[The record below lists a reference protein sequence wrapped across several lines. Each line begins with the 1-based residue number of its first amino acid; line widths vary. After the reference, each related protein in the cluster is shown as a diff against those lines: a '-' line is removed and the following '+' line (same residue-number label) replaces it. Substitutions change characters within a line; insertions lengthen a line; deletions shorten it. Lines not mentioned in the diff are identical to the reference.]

1 MGLKS
6 NSKNYTRCINH
17 KPHPY
22 NPIPLLQM
30 TESNKVNEPKGVTIQ
45 KLSDGTVNPKYV
57 DLLDEDKPIAG
68 QKFACLSFISPEH
81 IIKQREHHFFQAFV
95 QHWDIHKSSEK
106 FLQFLS
112 FASYKYGVKFD
123 KLTEDFQ
130 QFKESEKELIAKTDI
145 VDDYKSFLDLNEERL
160 DEEFGVKHE
169 FQTSVRGL
177 KVRGVFPS
185 QKEAELRCKMLREVD
200 PHHDVFVGPV
210 GLWVP
215 FHPEAYKTGR
225 VEYMEDTLNQ
235 LMSEKKKNEEQAK
248 TEFDKRVKEA
258 KQKAIDENKALAAK
272 SGNKLTQTLNEQG
285 ELVGVSQTQGSDFAV
300 DPEPADGTDVSADDI
315 RNQLFNAENVVLHPD
330 RSDHGLSSLYKAVDT
345 SDFEQV
351 D

>member
-1 MGLKS
+1 
-6 NSKNYTRCINH
+6 
-17 KPHPY
+17 
-22 NPIPLLQM
+22 M
-30 TESNKVNEPKGVTIQ
+30 TDNLRGVTLQ

-81 IIKQREHHFFQAFV
+81 IIKQREHYFFQAFV
-95 QHWDIHKSSEK
+95 QHWDINKSTEK
-106 FLQFLS
+106 FLQFLN
-112 FASYKYGVKFD
+112 FVSYKYGVKFD

-145 VDDYKSFLDLNEERL
+145 VDDYKSFLDMHEERL
-160 DEEFGVKHE
+160 DEEFGAKHE

-200 PHHDVFVGPV
+200 PNHDVFVGPV

-235 LMSEKKKNEEQAK
+235 LMSDKKKNEEQAK
-248 TEFDKRVKEA
+248 IEFDKRVKEA
-258 KQKAIDENKALAAK
+258 KQKAIDENKVLAAK

-300 DPEPADGTDVSADDI
+300 DPEPADGSDLNADEI

-330 RSDHGLSSLYKAVDT
+330 QSDRGLSKLTHQPTAATAVTDDAT
-345 SDFEQV
+345 SVADFEQV

>member
-1 MGLKS
+1 V
-6 NSKNYTRCINH
+6 T
-17 KPHPY
+17 
-22 NPIPLLQM
+22 LQ
-30 TESNKVNEPKGVTIQ
+30 T
-45 KLSDGTVNPKYV
+45 LSDGTVNPKYV

-81 IIKQREHHFFQAFV
+81 IIKQREHFFFQKFV
-95 QHWDIHKSSEK
+95 EHWDIHKSTDK
-106 FLQFLS
+106 FLQFLN
-112 FASYKYGVKFD
+112 FVSYKYGVKFD

-130 QFKESEKELIAKTDI
+130 QFKESERELIAKTDI
-145 VDDYKSFLDLNEERL
+145 VDDYKSFLDQNEERL
-160 DEEFGVKHE
+160 EDEFGAKHE

-177 KVRGVFPS
+177 KVRGVFAS

-200 PHHDVFVGPV
+200 PNHDVFVGPV

-225 VEYMEDTLNQ
+225 VEYMEETLNQ
-235 LMSEKKKNEEQAK
+235 LMSDKKKNEEQAK

-258 KQKAIDENKALAAK
+258 KQKAIEENKVLAAK

-285 ELVGVSQTQGSDFAV
+285 ELVGVSQTTETDFAV
-300 DPEPADGTDVSADDI
+300 DPEPSDGSELNADDI
-315 RNQLFNAENVVLHPD
+315 RKQLFSVENVVLNPD
-330 RSDHGLSSLYKAVDT
+330 RSDRGLSSLTHPPNSANAT
-345 SDFEQV
+345 ETEADFEEV

>member
-1 MGLKS
+1 M
-6 NSKNYTRCINH
+6 TD
-17 KPHPY
+17 
-22 NPIPLLQM
+22 QM
-30 TESNKVNEPKGVTIQ
+30 THPPKGVTLN
-45 KLSDGTVNPKYV
+45 KLPDGTVNPKYV

-81 IIKQREHHFFQAFV
+81 IIKQREHFFFQNFV
-95 QHWDIHKSSEK
+95 EHWDIHKSTDK
-106 FLQFLS
+106 FLQFLN
-112 FASYKYGVKFD
+112 FVSYKYGLKFD

-130 QFKESEKELIAKTDI
+130 QFKESERELIAKTDI
-145 VDDYKSFLDLNEERL
+145 VDDYKSFLDQHEERL
-160 DEEFGVKHE
+160 DEEFGAKHE

-177 KVRGVFPS
+177 KVRGVFAS

-200 PHHDVFVGPV
+200 PNHDVFVGPV

-225 VEYMEDTLNQ
+225 VEYMEETLNQ
-235 LMSEKKKNEEQAK
+235 LMSDKKKNEEQAK

-258 KQKAIDENKALAAK
+258 KQKAIEENKALAAK

-285 ELVGVSQTQGSDFAV
+285 ELVGVSQTTGTDFAV
-300 DPEPADGTDVSADDI
+300 DPEPSDGSELNADDI
-315 RNQLFNAENVVLHPD
+315 RKQLFSVENVVLNPD
-330 RSDHGLSSLYKAVDT
+330 RSDRGLSALTHPPNSANAT
-345 SDFEQV
+345 ETEADFEEV

>member
-1 MGLKS
+1 
-6 NSKNYTRCINH
+6 
-17 KPHPY
+17 
-22 NPIPLLQM
+22 M
-30 TESNKVNEPKGVTIQ
+30 TDQRPQPPNGVTLQ
-45 KLSDGTVNPKYV
+45 TLPDGTVNPKYV

-81 IIKQREHHFFQAFV
+81 IIKQREHFFFQKFV
-95 QHWDIHKSSEK
+95 EHWDIHKSTDK
-106 FLQFLS
+106 FLQFLN
-112 FASYKYGVKFD
+112 FVSYKYGVKFD

-130 QFKESEKELIAKTDI
+130 QFKESERELIAKTDI
-145 VDDYKSFLDLNEERL
+145 VDDYKSFLDQNEERL
-160 DEEFGVKHE
+160 EDEFGAKHE

-177 KVRGVFPS
+177 KVRGVFAS

-200 PHHDVFVGPV
+200 PNHDVFVGPV

-225 VEYMEDTLNQ
+225 VEYMEETLNQ
-235 LMSEKKKNEEQAK
+235 LMSDKKKNEEQAK

-258 KQKAIDENKALAAK
+258 KQKAIEENKVLAAK

-285 ELVGVSQTQGSDFAV
+285 ELVGVSQTTETDFAV
-300 DPEPADGTDVSADDI
+300 DPEPSDGSELNADDI
-315 RNQLFNAENVVLHPD
+315 RKQLFSVENVVLNPD
-330 RSDHGLSSLYKAVDT
+330 RSDRGLSSLTHPPNSANAT
-345 SDFEQV
+345 ETEADFEEV

>member
-1 MGLKS
+1 
-6 NSKNYTRCINH
+6 
-17 KPHPY
+17 
-22 NPIPLLQM
+22 M
-30 TESNKVNEPKGVTIQ
+30 TDQRPQPPNGVTL
-45 KLSDGTVNPKYV
+45 KTLPDGTVNPKYV

-68 QKFACLSFISPEH
+68 QKFACMSFISPEH
-81 IIKQREHHFFQAFV
+81 IIKQREHFFFQKFV
-95 QHWDIHKSSEK
+95 EHWDIHKSTDK
-106 FLQFLS
+106 FLQFLN
-112 FASYKYGVKFD
+112 FVSYKYGVKFD

-145 VDDYKSFLDLNEERL
+145 VDDYKSFLDQHEERL
-160 DEEFGVKHE
+160 DEEFGAKHE

-177 KVRGVFPS
+177 KVRGVFAS

-200 PHHDVFVGPV
+200 PNHDVLVGPV

-225 VEYMEDTLNQ
+225 VEYMEETLNQ
-235 LMSEKKKNEEQAK
+235 LMNEKKKNEEQAK

-258 KQKAIDENKALAAK
+258 KQKAIEENKVLAAK

-285 ELVGVSQTQGSDFAV
+285 ELVGVSQTTETDFAV
-300 DPEPADGTDVSADDI
+300 DPEPSDGSELSADDI
-315 RNQLFNAENVVLHPD
+315 RKQLFSVENVVLNPD
-330 RSDHGLSSLYKAVDT
+330 RSDRGLSSLTHPPNSANAT
-345 SDFEQV
+345 ETEADFEEV

>member
-1 MGLKS
+1 
-6 NSKNYTRCINH
+6 
-17 KPHPY
+17 
-22 NPIPLLQM
+22 M
-30 TESNKVNEPKGVTIQ
+30 TDQRPQPPNGVTLQ
-45 KLSDGTVNPKYV
+45 TLPDGTVNPKYV

-81 IIKQREHHFFQAFV
+81 IIKQREHFFFQKFV
-95 QHWDIHKSSEK
+95 EHWDIHKSTDK
-106 FLQFLS
+106 FLQFLN
-112 FASYKYGVKFD
+112 FVSYKYGVKFD

-130 QFKESEKELIAKTDI
+130 QFKESERELIAKTDI
-145 VDDYKSFLDLNEERL
+145 VDDYKSFLDQHEERL
-160 DEEFGVKHE
+160 DEEFGAKHE

-177 KVRGVFPS
+177 KVRGVFAS
-185 QKEAELRCKMLREVD
+185 QKEAEMRCKMLREVD
-200 PHHDVFVGPV
+200 PNHDVFVGPV

-235 LMSEKKKNEEQAK
+235 LMSDKKKNEEQAK

-258 KQKAIDENKALAAK
+258 KQKAIEENKVLAAK

-285 ELVGVSQTQGSDFAV
+285 ELVGVSQTTETDFAV
-300 DPEPADGTDVSADDI
+300 DPEPSDGSELNADDI
-315 RNQLFNAENVVLHPD
+315 RKQLFSVENVVLNPD
-330 RSDHGLSSLYKAVDT
+330 RSDRGLSSLTHPPT
-345 SDFEQV
+345 SANVNATEAEADFEEV

>member
-1 MGLKS
+1 
-6 NSKNYTRCINH
+6 
-17 KPHPY
+17 
-22 NPIPLLQM
+22 M
-30 TESNKVNEPKGVTIQ
+30 TDDIRGVTLQ
-45 KLSDGTVNPKYV
+45 KQPDGTVNPKYV

-68 QKFACLSFISPEH
+68 QRFACLSFISPEH
-81 IIKQREHHFFQAFV
+81 IIKQREHYFFQAFV
-95 QHWDIHKSSEK
+95 HHWDIHKSTDK

-112 FASYKYGVKFD
+112 FVSYKYGVKFD
-123 KLTEDFQ
+123 TLTEDFQ

-145 VDDYKSFLDLNEERL
+145 VDDYKSFLDLHEERL
-160 DEEFGVKHE
+160 DEEFGAKHE

-200 PHHDVFVGPV
+200 PNHDVFVGPV

-248 TEFDKRVKEA
+248 SEFDKRVKEA

-272 SGNKLTQTLNEQG
+272 SGNKLTQTLNQQG

-300 DPEPADGTDVSADDI
+300 DPEPADGSNLNADEI

-330 RSDHGLSSLYKAVDT
+330 RSDHGLSALIATSTDTATSVDM
-345 SDFEQV
+345 SEFEEV

>member
-1 MGLKS
+1 
-6 NSKNYTRCINH
+6 
-17 KPHPY
+17 
-22 NPIPLLQM
+22 M
-30 TESNKVNEPKGVTIQ
+30 TDQSPQPPKGVTMQ
-45 KLSDGTVNPKYV
+45 KLSDGTVDPKYV

-81 IIKQREHHFFQAFV
+81 IIKQREHFFFQAFV
-95 QHWDIHKSSEK
+95 QHWDIHKSTDK
-106 FLQFLS
+106 FLQFLN
-112 FASYKYGVKFD
+112 FVSYKYGVKFD

-130 QFKESEKELIAKTDI
+130 QFKESERELIAKTDI

-160 DEEFGVKHE
+160 DEEFGTKHE

-200 PHHDVFVGPV
+200 PNHDVFVGPV

-300 DPEPADGTDVSADDI
+300 DPEPADGAELNAADI
-315 RNQLFNAENVVLHPD
+315 RNQLFNAENVVLHPE
-330 RSDHGLSSLYKAVDT
+330 RSDHGLSALAATAAAAAAATAAEAAAAVDT
-345 SDFEQV
+345 ADFEEV

>member
-1 MGLKS
+1 
-6 NSKNYTRCINH
+6 
-17 KPHPY
+17 
-22 NPIPLLQM
+22 M
-30 TESNKVNEPKGVTIQ
+30 TDQRPQPPNGVTLQ
-45 KLSDGTVNPKYV
+45 TLSDGTVNPKYV

-81 IIKQREHHFFQAFV
+81 IIKQREHFFFQKFV
-95 QHWDIHKSSEK
+95 EHWDIHKSTDK
-106 FLQFLS
+106 FLQFLN
-112 FASYKYGVKFD
+112 FVSYKYGVKFD

-130 QFKESEKELIAKTDI
+130 QFKESERELIAKTDI
-145 VDDYKSFLDLNEERL
+145 VDDYKSFLDQNEERL
-160 DEEFGVKHE
+160 EDEFGAKHE

-177 KVRGVFPS
+177 KVRGVFAS

-200 PHHDVFVGPV
+200 PNHDVFVGPV

-225 VEYMEDTLNQ
+225 VEYMEETLNQ
-235 LMSEKKKNEEQAK
+235 LMSDKKKNEEQAK

-258 KQKAIDENKALAAK
+258 KQKAIEENKVLAAK

-285 ELVGVSQTQGSDFAV
+285 ELVGVSQTTETDFAV
-300 DPEPADGTDVSADDI
+300 DPEPSDGSELNADDI
-315 RNQLFNAENVVLHPD
+315 RKQLFSVENVVLNPD
-330 RSDHGLSSLYKAVDT
+330 RSDRGLSSLTHPPNSANAT
-345 SDFEQV
+345 ETEADFEEV

>member
-1 MGLKS
+1 M
-6 NSKNYTRCINH
+6 TD
-17 KPHPY
+17 
-22 NPIPLLQM
+22 LQP
-30 TESNKVNEPKGVTIQ
+30 PKGVTLQ
-45 KLSDGTVNPKYV
+45 KLPDGTVNPKYV

-81 IIKQREHHFFQAFV
+81 IIKQREQYFFQEFV
-95 QHWDIHKSSEK
+95 KYWDIHKSTDK

-112 FASYKYGVKFD
+112 FVSYKYGVKFD

-130 QFKESEKELIAKTDI
+130 QFKESEKEVIAKTDI
-145 VDDYKSFLDLNEERL
+145 VDDYKSFLDMNEERL
-160 DEEFGVKHE
+160 DEEFGAKHE
-169 FQTSVRGL
+169 FQTSVRGI

-200 PHHDVFVGPV
+200 PNHDVFVGPV

-235 LMSEKKKNEEQAK
+235 LMSDKKKNEEQAK
-248 TEFDKRVKEA
+248 SEFDKRVKEA
-258 KQKAIDENKALAAK
+258 KHKAIEENKRLAEQ

-285 ELVGVSQTQGSDFAV
+285 ELVGVSQSQGTDFAV
-300 DPEPADGTDVSADDI
+300 DADEAAEDITIDDV
-315 RNQLFNAENVVLHPD
+315 RNQLFNAENVVLNPD
-330 RSDHGLSSLYKAVDT
+330 RSDRGLSRLTHPPTAASAAD
-345 SDFEQV
+345 SADFEEV

>member
-1 MGLKS
+1 
-6 NSKNYTRCINH
+6 
-17 KPHPY
+17 
-22 NPIPLLQM
+22 M
-30 TESNKVNEPKGVTIQ
+30 TDQPPKGVTLQ
-45 KLSDGTVNPKYV
+45 TLPDGTVNPKYV

-81 IIKQREHHFFQAFV
+81 IIKQREHFLFQKFV
-95 QHWDIHKSSEK
+95 EHWDIHKSSEK

-112 FASYKYGVKFD
+112 FVSYKYGVKFD

-130 QFKESEKELIAKTDI
+130 QFKESEKEVIAKTDI
-145 VDDYKSFLDLNEERL
+145 LDDYKTFLDQNEERL
-160 DEEFGVKHE
+160 DEEFGAKHE
-169 FQTSVRGL
+169 FQTSVRGI

-285 ELVGVSQTQGSDFAV
+285 ELVGVSQTTGTDFAV
-300 DPEPADGTDVSADDI
+300 DVEEDVTLDDV
-315 RNQLFNAENVVLHPD
+315 RKQLFSAENVVLNPD
-330 RSDHGLSSLYKAVDT
+330 RSDRGLSSLTHVPQAADADADADADEDTMNDVD
-345 SDFEQV
+345 
-351 D
+351 

>member
-1 MGLKS
+1 MNTFIKQTI
-6 NSKNYTRCINH
+6 KT
-17 KPHPY
+17 
-22 NPIPLLQM
+22 M
-30 TESNKVNEPKGVTIQ
+30 TDDIRGVTLQ

-81 IIKQREHHFFQAFV
+81 IIKQREHYFFQAFV
-95 QHWDIHKSSEK
+95 QHWDIHKSTEK
-106 FLQFLS
+106 FLQFLN
-112 FASYKYGVKFD
+112 FVSYKYGVKFD

-145 VDDYKSFLDLNEERL
+145 VDDYKSFLDLHEERL
-160 DEEFGVKHE
+160 DEEFGTKHE

-200 PHHDVFVGPV
+200 PNHDVFVGPV

-300 DPEPADGTDVSADDI
+300 DPEPADGSDLNADEI

-330 RSDHGLSSLYKAVDT
+330 QSDRGLSKLTHQPTGTADASAVTDAATAAAVT
-345 SDFEQV
+345 SEFEEV

>member
-1 MGLKS
+1 
-6 NSKNYTRCINH
+6 
-17 KPHPY
+17 
-22 NPIPLLQM
+22 M
-30 TESNKVNEPKGVTIQ
+30 TDDIRGVTLQ
-45 KLSDGTVNPKYV
+45 KQPDGTVNPKYV

-81 IIKQREHHFFQAFV
+81 IIKQREHYFFQAFV
-95 QHWDIHKSSEK
+95 RHWDIHKSTEK
-106 FLQFLS
+106 FLQFLN
-112 FASYKYGVKFD
+112 FVSYKYGVKFD

-130 QFKESEKELIAKTDI
+130 QFKETEKEVIAKTDI
-145 VDDYKSFLDLNEERL
+145 VDDYKSFLDLHEERL
-160 DEEFGVKHE
+160 DEEFGAKHE

-200 PHHDVFVGPV
+200 PNHDVFVGPV

-248 TEFDKRVKEA
+248 SEFDKRVKEA
-258 KQKAIDENKALAAK
+258 KQKAIDENKRLAEQ
-272 SGNKLTQTLNEQG
+272 SGNKLTQTLNDQG
-285 ELVGVSQTQGSDFAV
+285 ELVGVSQSQGTDFAV
-300 DPEPADGTDVSADDI
+300 DPEPSDGSEVSAEDV
-315 RNQLFNAENVVLHPD
+315 RNKLFNAENVVLHPD
-330 RSDHGLSSLYKAVDT
+330 RSDHGLSSLTSTSTSSKADAG
-345 SDFEQV
+345 SDFEEV

>member
-6 NSKNYTRCINH
+6 NPKYYTRCRQ
-17 KPHPY
+17 PHTHT
-22 NPIPLLQM
+22 LM
-30 TESNKVNEPKGVTIQ
+30 TDLPKGVTLQ
-45 KLSDGTVNPKYV
+45 TLSDGTVNPKYV

-68 QKFACLSFISPEH
+68 QKFVCLSFISPEH
-81 IIKQREHHFFQAFV
+81 IIKQREHFLFQAFV
-95 QHWDIHKSSEK
+95 QHWDIHKSTDK
-106 FLQFLS
+106 FLQFLN
-112 FASYKYGVKFD
+112 FVSYKYGVKFD

-160 DEEFGVKHE
+160 DEEFGAKHE

-200 PHHDVFVGPV
+200 PNHDVFVGPV

-235 LMSEKKKNEEQAK
+235 LMSDKKKNEEQAK

-285 ELVGVSQTQGSDFAV
+285 ELVGVSQTTGTDFAV
-300 DPEPADGTDVSADDI
+300 DPEPSDGSDLNASDI
-315 RNQLFNAENVVLHPD
+315 RNQLFNVENVVLHPD
-330 RSDHGLSSLYKAVDT
+330 RSDRGLSSLTHAPVTGET
-345 SDFEQV
+345 SAADFEEV

>member
-1 MGLKS
+1 LFKNGLRIKPEILNTLHITKS
-6 NSKNYTRCINH
+6 
-17 KPHPY
+17 
-22 NPIPLLQM
+22 M
-30 TESNKVNEPKGVTIQ
+30 TDHTSSCPPNGVTLQ
-45 KLSDGTVNPKYV
+45 KLPDGTVNPKYV

-81 IIKQREHHFFQAFV
+81 IIKQREHFFFQKFV
-95 QHWDIHKSSEK
+95 EHWDIHKSTDK
-106 FLQFLS
+106 FLQFLN
-112 FASYKYGVKFD
+112 FVSYKYGVKFD

-130 QFKESEKELIAKTDI
+130 QFKESEKEIIAKTDI
-145 VDDYKSFLDLNEERL
+145 LDDYKTFLDQNEERL
-160 DEEFGVKHE
+160 DEEFGAKHE

-235 LMSEKKKNEEQAK
+235 LMSDKKKNEEQAK

-285 ELVGVSQTQGSDFAV
+285 ELVGVSQTAGSDFAV
-300 DPEPADGTDVSADDI
+300 DPEPADGSELNASDI
-315 RNQLFNAENVVLHPD
+315 RNQLFNTENVVLNPD
-330 RSDHGLSSLYKAVDT
+330 QSDRGLSSLTHPPTATDATCVA
-345 SDFEQV
+345 DFEKV

>member
-1 MGLKS
+1 MADSTLS
-6 NSKNYTRCINH
+6 
-17 KPHPY
+17 HPPP
-22 NPIPLLQM
+22 N
-30 TESNKVNEPKGVTIQ
+30 GVTLQ
-45 KLSDGTVNPKYV
+45 KLPDGTVNPKYV

-68 QKFACLSFISPEH
+68 QKFACLSFISPEQ
-81 IIKQREHHFFQAFV
+81 IIQQREHFFFQKFV
-95 QHWDIHKSSEK
+95 EHWDIHKSTDK
-106 FLQFLS
+106 FLQFLN
-112 FASYKYGVKFD
+112 FVSYKYGVKFD

-145 VDDYKSFLDLNEERL
+145 VDDYKSFLDQHEERL
-160 DEEFGVKHE
+160 DEEFGAKHE

-177 KVRGVFPS
+177 KVRGVFAS

-200 PHHDVFVGPV
+200 PNHDVFVGPV

-225 VEYMEDTLNQ
+225 VEYMEETLNQ
-235 LMSEKKKNEEQAK
+235 LMSDKKKNEEQAK

-258 KQKAIDENKALAAK
+258 KQKAIEENKALAAK

-300 DPEPADGTDVSADDI
+300 DPEPADGAELNAADI
-315 RNQLFNAENVVLHPD
+315 RNQLFNAENVVLHPE
-330 RSDHGLSSLYKAVDT
+330 RSDHGLSALAANAAAAEAAAAVDT
-345 SDFEQV
+345 ADFEEV

>member
-1 MGLKS
+1 
-6 NSKNYTRCINH
+6 
-17 KPHPY
+17 
-22 NPIPLLQM
+22 M
-30 TESNKVNEPKGVTIQ
+30 TDQRPQPPNGVTLQ
-45 KLSDGTVNPKYV
+45 TLSDGTVNPKYV

-81 IIKQREHHFFQAFV
+81 IIKQREHFFFQKFV
-95 QHWDIHKSSEK
+95 EHWDIHKSTDK
-106 FLQFLS
+106 FLQFLN
-112 FASYKYGVKFD
+112 FVSYKYGVKFD

-130 QFKESEKELIAKTDI
+130 QFKESERELSAKTDI
-145 VDDYKSFLDLNEERL
+145 VDDYKSFLDQNEERL
-160 DEEFGVKHE
+160 EDEFGAKHE

-177 KVRGVFPS
+177 KVRGVFAS

-200 PHHDVFVGPV
+200 PNHDVFVGPV

-225 VEYMEDTLNQ
+225 VEYMEETLNQ
-235 LMSEKKKNEEQAK
+235 LMSDKKKNEEQAK

-258 KQKAIDENKALAAK
+258 KQKAIEENKVLAAK

-285 ELVGVSQTQGSDFAV
+285 ELVGVSQTTETDFAV
-300 DPEPADGTDVSADDI
+300 DPEPSDGSELNADDI
-315 RNQLFNAENVVLHPD
+315 RKQLFSVENVVLNPD
-330 RSDHGLSSLYKAVDT
+330 RSDRGLSSLTHPPNSANAT
-345 SDFEQV
+345 ETEADFEEV

>member
-1 MGLKS
+1 
-6 NSKNYTRCINH
+6 
-17 KPHPY
+17 
-22 NPIPLLQM
+22 M
-30 TESNKVNEPKGVTIQ
+30 TDNIRGVTLQ
-45 KLSDGTVNPKYV
+45 KQPDGTVNPKYV

-81 IIKQREHHFFQAFV
+81 IIKQREHYFFQAFV
-95 QHWDIHKSSEK
+95 RHWDIHKSSEK

-112 FASYKYGVKFD
+112 FVSYKYGVKFD

-130 QFKESEKELIAKTDI
+130 QFKESEKEAIAKTDI
-145 VDDYKSFLDLNEERL
+145 LDDYKSFLDLNEERL
-160 DEEFGVKHE
+160 DEEFGAEHE

-185 QKEAELRCKMLREVD
+185 QKEAELRCKMLREAD

-235 LMSEKKKNEEQAK
+235 LMSEKKKNEEHAK

-258 KQKAIDENKALAAK
+258 KQKAIEENKRLAEQ
-272 SGNKLTQTLNEQG
+272 SGNKLTQTLNDDG
-285 ELVGVSQTQGSDFAV
+285 ELVGVSQSQGSDFAV
-300 DPEPADGTDVSADDI
+300 DADEADENVSLADV
-315 RNQLFNAENVVLHPD
+315 RNQLFNAENVVLNPD
-330 RSDHGLSSLYKAVDT
+330 KSDRGLSTLTHPPVMEEVD
-345 SDFEQV
+345 
-351 D
+351 

>member
-1 MGLKS
+1 M
-6 NSKNYTRCINH
+6 TDQM
-17 KPHPY
+17 PHP
-22 NPIPLLQM
+22 
-30 TESNKVNEPKGVTIQ
+30 PKGVTLN
-45 KLSDGTVNPKYV
+45 KLPDGTVNPKYV

-81 IIKQREHHFFQAFV
+81 IIKQREHFFFQKFV
-95 QHWDIHKSSEK
+95 EHWDIHKSTDK
-106 FLQFLS
+106 FLQFLN
-112 FASYKYGVKFD
+112 FMSYKYGVKFD

-130 QFKESEKELIAKTDI
+130 QFKESERELIAKTDI
-145 VDDYKSFLDLNEERL
+145 VDDYKSFLDQNEERL
-160 DEEFGVKHE
+160 DEEFGAKHE

-177 KVRGVFPS
+177 KVRGVFAS

-200 PHHDVFVGPV
+200 PNHDVFVGPV

-235 LMSEKKKNEEQAK
+235 LMSDKKKNEEQAK

-258 KQKAIDENKALAAK
+258 KQKAIEENKVLAAK

-285 ELVGVSQTQGSDFAV
+285 ELVGVSQTTGTDFAV
-300 DPEPADGTDVSADDI
+300 DPEPSDGSELNADDI
-315 RNQLFNAENVVLHPD
+315 RKQLFSVENVVLNPE
-330 RSDHGLSSLYKAVDT
+330 RSDRGLSALTHPPTNANAT
-345 SDFEQV
+345 ETGADFEEV

>member
-1 MGLKS
+1 MFENGLKIKFKILHTS
-6 NSKNYTRCINH
+6 HTTTTTT
-17 KPHPY
+17 
-22 NPIPLLQM
+22 PITTPITM
-30 TESNKVNEPKGVTIQ
+30 TETNEPKGVTLQ

-68 QKFACLSFISPEH
+68 QRFACLSFISPEH
-81 IIKQREHHFFQAFV
+81 IIKQREHFFFQAFV
-95 QHWDIHKSSEK
+95 QHCDIHKSSEK

-112 FASYKYGVKFD
+112 FVSYKYGVKFD
-123 KLTEDFQ
+123 KLTDDFQ
-130 QFKESEKELIAKTDI
+130 QFKESEKELIAKSDI
-145 VDDYKSFLDLNEERL
+145 LDDYKTFLDQHEERL
-160 DEEFGVKHE
+160 DEEFGAQHE
-169 FQTSVRGL
+169 FQTSVRGI

-248 TEFDKRVKEA
+248 SEFDKRVKEA
-258 KQKAIDENKALAAK
+258 KQKAMEENKRLAEQ
-272 SGNKLTQTLNEQG
+272 SGNKLTQTVNEAG
-285 ELVGVSQTQGSDFAV
+285 ELVGVTTSQGTDFAV
-300 DPEPADGTDVSADDI
+300 DADEATTVEDV
-315 RNQLFNAENVVLHPD
+315 RKQLFSGENVVLHPD
-330 RSDHGLSSLYKAVDT
+330 ESDHGLSLLGK
-345 SDFEQV
+345 Q
-351 D
+351 

>member
-6 NSKNYTRCINH
+6 NPKYYIRCTTTN
-17 KPHPY
+17 
-22 NPIPLLQM
+22 QTM
-30 TESNKVNEPKGVTIQ
+30 TDSQPQPPKGVTLQ
-45 KLSDGTVNPKYV
+45 KLPDGTVNPKYV

-81 IIKQREHHFFQAFV
+81 IIKQREQYFFQEFV
-95 QHWDIHKSSEK
+95 KYWDIHKSTDK

-112 FASYKYGVKFD
+112 FVSYKYGVKFD

-130 QFKESEKELIAKTDI
+130 QFKESEKEVIAKTDI
-145 VDDYKSFLDLNEERL
+145 VDDYKSFLDMNEERL
-160 DEEFGVKHE
+160 DEEFGAKHE
-169 FQTSVRGL
+169 FQTSVRGI

-200 PHHDVFVGPV
+200 PNHDVFVGPV

-235 LMSEKKKNEEQAK
+235 LMSDKKKNEEQAK
-248 TEFDKRVKEA
+248 SEFDKRVKEA
-258 KQKAIDENKALAAK
+258 KHKAIEENKRLAEQ

-285 ELVGVSQTQGSDFAV
+285 ELVGVSQSQGTDFAV
-300 DPEPADGTDVSADDI
+300 DADEAAEDISIEDV
-315 RNQLFNAENVVLHPD
+315 RKQLFNADNVVLNPE
-330 RSDHGLSSLYKAVDT
+330 RSDRGLSTLTHPPTASDSADA
-345 SDFEQV
+345 SADFEEV

>member
-6 NSKNYTRCINH
+6 NSKYYTRRTITNTT
-17 KPHPY
+17 
-22 NPIPLLQM
+22 PI
-30 TESNKVNEPKGVTIQ
+30 TESTEPKGVTLQ
-45 KLSDGTVNPKYV
+45 KQSDGTVNPKYV

-68 QKFACLSFISPEH
+68 QRFACLSFISPEH
-81 IIKQREHHFFQAFV
+81 IIKQREHFFFQAFV
-95 QHWDIHKSSEK
+95 HHWDIHKSSEK

-112 FASYKYGVKFD
+112 FVSYKYGVKFD

-130 QFKESEKELIAKTDI
+130 QFKESEKELIAKSDI
-145 VDDYKSFLDLNEERL
+145 LDDYKTFLDQHEERL
-160 DEEFGVKHE
+160 DEEFGAQHE

-248 TEFDKRVKEA
+248 SEFDKRVKEA
-258 KQKAIDENKALAAK
+258 KQKAMEENKRLAEQ
-272 SGNKLTQTLNEQG
+272 SGNKLTQTVNEAG
-285 ELVGVSQTQGSDFAV
+285 ELVGVTTSQGTDFAV
-300 DPEPADGTDVSADDI
+300 DADEATTVEDV
-315 RNQLFNAENVVLHPD
+315 RNELFNASNVVLHPD
-330 RSDHGLSSLYKAVDT
+330 ESDHGLSSLTKADHVVIDENNADEN
-345 SDFEQV
+345 S
-351 D
+351 